1 MPRRGKMASEFDR
14 DSFDKDFGAT
24 NVGFNRGLGD
34 PISPSCLVEIS
45 QTSYPVWAM
54 WMQVN
59 LAAYGLWEAIE
70 YDTVPRKKDRQA
82 LSVIFGA
89 LSKDIVAKLDISKTT
104 KET

>member
-1 MPRRGKMASEFDR
+1 
-14 DSFDKDFGAT
+14 
-24 NVGFNRGLGD
+24 
-34 PISPSCLVEIS
+34 
-45 QTSYPVWAM
+45 
-54 WMQVN
+54 MQVN
-59 LAAYGLWEAIE
+59 LAAYGLWETIE